1 MADDKQKGNATGFSG
16 LSTLVSDVEDSRP
29 ASEPAP
35 EVAPPPPSNPPP
47 PEPPP
52 TSAEEAPVAPA
63 APQPPK
69 KKSDNSS
76 DVTTGKW
83 MVGIG
88 LGIGLLLIIFVNSA
102 KHESSRSTTPPVA
115 QTPAKAAP
123 VYQPPP
129 PAPVTPR
136 QQPVQEAVIQRSAA
150 SESVDVL
157 GQQVVFSNP
166 SGYCT
171 PGKSAREVELM
182 DLARRSLGEG
192 SRLLHAAVRCSEL
205 EDYREG
211 RRDMLDHWLQ
221 IQLLGPK
228 GNFQRIEMPREA
240 FLSSLSKSSPRV
252 NAAELNQRLKAS
264 FDSSD
269 ISLSDMK
276 VEPIGR
282 DGNAVYFSMR
292 MNMSVGET
300 SRPISGIS
308 GITLG
313 RRLARGGSDDVG
325 RIGETRREGSWAS
338 TFCCRTHWRSDRFG
352 HQLRTHL
359 HGQSSGNHEGDSIPC
374 AAGRGE
380 SPDHAFVHRRR
391 SASDSSAQPIEK
403 QHRYPITR
411 KGTASGL

>member
-1 MADDKQKGNATGFSG
+1 MSKTVA
-16 LSTLVSDVEDSRP
+16 LP
-29 ASEPAP
+29 ANLRRKC
-35 EVAPPPPSNPPP
+35 PPPPSAPPP

-52 TSAEEAPVAPA
+52 TRAKEAPAAPA

-69 KKSDNSS
+69 GKSDSSS

-88 LGIGLLLIIFVNSA
+88 LGIGLLLIIFVNA
-102 KHESSRSTTPPVA
+102 TKHESPRSTMPPVA
-115 QTPAKAAP
+115 QAPATAVPA
-123 VYQPPP
+123 YEPPP

-136 QQPVQEAVIQRSAA
+136 QQPPQEAVIQRSAA

-182 DLARRSLGEG
+182 DLVRRSLGEG
-192 SRLLHAAVRCSEL
+192 SRLVHAAVRCSEL
-205 EDYREG
+205 DDYRKG

-221 IQLLGPK
+221 IQLIGPK

-252 NAAELNQRLKAS
+252 NAAELNHRLKAS
-264 FDSSD
+264 FENSD

-276 VEPIGR
+276 IEPIGR

-300 SRPISGIS
+300 SRRISGIS
-308 GITLG
+308 GITLLNSLPLSINVYEG
-313 RRLARGGSDDVG
+313 TGSPQSRSRLQAVQQELLNSLLT
-325 RIGETRREGSWAS
+325 E
-338 TFCCRTHWRSDRFG
+338 
-352 HQLRTHL
+352 
-359 HGQSSGNHEGDSIPC
+359 N
-374 AAGRGE
+374 
-380 SPDHAFVHRRR
+380 
-391 SASDSSAQPIEK
+391 
-403 QHRYPITR
+403 
-411 KGTASGL
+411 

>member
-1 MADDKQKGNATGFSG
+1 MAAADDKQKGGATGFSG
-16 LSTLVSDVEDSRP
+16 LSTLVSDVEDNSF
-29 ASEPAP
+29 ASKPAP
-35 EVAPPPPSNPPP
+35 EVAPPPSNPPP
-47 PEPPP
+47 SEPPP
-52 TSAEEAPVAPA
+52 TRAEEAPA
-63 APQPPK
+63 APTAPQSPSG
-69 KKSDNSS
+69 KSDSS
-76 DVTTGKW
+76 SEVTTGKW

-88 LGIGLLLIIFVNSA
+88 LGVGLLLIIFVNSS
-102 KHESSRSTTPPVA
+102 KHEHTRSATPPVA
-115 QTPAKAAP
+115 QAPTTAVPA
-123 VYQPPP
+123 YQPPHTP
-129 PAPVTPR
+129 SITPR
-136 QQPVQEAVIQRSAA
+136 QKPAQEAVIQRSAA
-150 SESVDVL
+150 TESVDVL
-157 GQQVVFSNP
+157 GQQVMFSNP

-182 DLARRSLGEG
+182 GLARRSLGEG

-264 FDSSD
+264 FESSD

-276 VEPIGR
+276 IEPIGR

-308 GITLG
+308 GITLLNSLPLSVNVYEGTGSPQSRG
-313 RRLARGGSDDVG
+313 RLQAVQQELLNSLLT
-325 RIGETRREGSWAS
+325 E
-338 TFCCRTHWRSDRFG
+338 
-352 HQLRTHL
+352 
-359 HGQSSGNHEGDSIPC
+359 N
-374 AAGRGE
+374 
-380 SPDHAFVHRRR
+380 
-391 SASDSSAQPIEK
+391 
-403 QHRYPITR
+403 
-411 KGTASGL
+411 

>member
-1 MADDKQKGNATGFSG
+1 MTNKRETPQASPVFRHSSPMSKTVA
-16 LSTLVSDVEDSRP
+16 LP
-29 ASEPAP
+29 ANLRRKC
-35 EVAPPPPSNPPP
+35 PPPPSAPPP

-52 TSAEEAPVAPA
+52 TRAKEAPAAPA

-69 KKSDNSS
+69 GKSDGSS

-88 LGIGLLLIIFVNSA
+88 LGIGLLLIIFVNA
-102 KHESSRSTTPPVA
+102 TKHESPRSTMPPVA
-115 QTPAKAAP
+115 QAPATAVPA
-123 VYQPPP
+123 YEPPP

-136 QQPVQEAVIQRSAA
+136 QQPPQEAVIQRSAA

-182 DLARRSLGEG
+182 DLVRRSLGEG
-192 SRLLHAAVRCSEL
+192 SRLVHAAVRCSEL
-205 EDYREG
+205 DDYRKG

-221 IQLLGPK
+221 IQLIGPK

-252 NAAELNQRLKAS
+252 NPDELNRRLRAS
-264 FDSSD
+264 FENSD
-269 ISLSDMK
+269 INLSDMK
-276 VEPIGR
+276 FEPIGR

-300 SRPISGIS
+300 SRRISGIS
-308 GITLG
+308 GITLLNSLPLSINVYEG
-313 RRLARGGSDDVG
+313 TGSPQSRSRLQAVQQELLNSLLT
-325 RIGETRREGSWAS
+325 E
-338 TFCCRTHWRSDRFG
+338 
-352 HQLRTHL
+352 
-359 HGQSSGNHEGDSIPC
+359 N
-374 AAGRGE
+374 
-380 SPDHAFVHRRR
+380 
-391 SASDSSAQPIEK
+391 
-403 QHRYPITR
+403 
-411 KGTASGL
+411 